1 MASAK
6 QRQTFI
12 VKTQLLPSQI
22 ETLTAGLSAGQLT
35 THYLDGEWSVAQNVH
50 HLADSHMNSYIRCK
64 LIASATRPLLKPY
77 GQDIWAKFPDAS
89 SADIRSSLALL
100 RSLHGRWVH
109 FWNELPDEAWQRI
122 GIHPESG
129 EVTLD
134 DQLRLYAEHGEAHI
148 DQINRTLAAQVEE

>member
-1 MASAK
+1 MTAPK

-12 VKTQLLPSQI
+12 TKTKHLPSQI
-22 ETLTAGLSAGQLT
+22 EALTAGLSAEQLT

-50 HLADSHMNSYIRCK
+50 HLADSHMISYIRCK
-64 LIASATRPLLKPY
+64 LIASETRPLLKPY
-77 GQDIWAKFPDAS
+77 DQDIWAKFPDAS

-100 RSLHGRWVH
+100 RSLHDRWVH
-109 FWNELPDEAWQRI
+109 FWSELPDGVWQRS

-148 DQINRTLAAQVEE
+148 DQISRTLAAQAEE